1 MNAPSK
7 YSWFESWGT
16 VGRRSSIMI
25 CGPAETNDR
34 GVDREPLVPRT
45 DRMAGEH
52 SLWIDFLCPF
62 TADTSTTSST
72 LQQEG
77 ALFAWRKEG
86 NESVWLV
93 IGRTDGEQQV
103 GHHRPVEY

>member
-1 MNAPSK
+1 MKAPSK

-45 DRMAGEH
+45 DRTAGEH

-77 ALFAWRKEG
+77 AL
-86 NESVWLV
+86 SD
-93 IGRTDGEQQV
+93 GRT
-103 GHHRPVEY
+103 